1 MVETYCKNDSYKN
14 VNSSS
19 YKNKNLLNNNKK
31 FVIYY
36 NGNPYFVADNI
47 EQAINYIDTTIKE
60 LYDDMNH
67 NNFKLYENLQIIYS
81 DNGAEI
87 IENNPFYIFNY
98 DNSLI
103 SLKYIEVNSI

>member
-1 MVETYCKNDSYKN
+1 
-14 VNSSS
+14 
-19 YKNKNLLNNNKK
+19 
-31 FVIYY
+31 
-36 NGNPYFVADNI
+36 
-47 EQAINYIDTTIKE
+47 
-60 LYDDMNH
+60 MNH